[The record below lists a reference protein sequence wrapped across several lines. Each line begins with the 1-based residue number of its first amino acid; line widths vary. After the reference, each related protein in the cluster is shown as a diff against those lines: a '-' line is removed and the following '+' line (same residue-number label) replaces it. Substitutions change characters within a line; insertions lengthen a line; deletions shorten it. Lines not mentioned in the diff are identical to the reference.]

1 MYLYVLSERSRL
13 YFSFIS
19 LIHTRFCPL
28 SFFHALAFTLS
39 FAHTCSRSCSY
50 CDMQTFSYCMT
61 FCTSAHTTT
70 MACAFMKSQRAA
82 KTDFGTERTH
92 AYATQFASRYRSFAS
107 SFVLTHIHT
116 HMQPLVRI
124 TTKLKCP
131 HNRNACVST
140 RNKHS
145 RKFLRHRSFSSH
157 NEWSF
162 SSLLT
167 ILSLNRS
174 LSIALSPSLTL
185 EYEIN
190 MNFQPH
196 YHHIEWNEHWFLLPS
211 PPNKLFERKML
222 RNWQFLCKLKAIS
235 CM

>member
-1 MYLYVLSERSRL
+1 MNTFFLLHYIAVCVCVCLYVLSERFRL

-116 HMQPLVRI
+116 HICNHWSVSPRNWNARTIEMRVFQRATNTVENFYATVRSVP
-124 TTKLKCP
+124 TMNEVFLLFSRFSHSLALFLLLFLP
-131 HNRNACVST
+131 H
-140 RNKHS
+140 
-145 RKFLRHRSFSSH
+145 
-157 NEWSF
+157 
-162 SSLLT
+162 
-167 ILSLNRS
+167 S
-174 LSIALSPSLTL
+174 LSNT
-185 EYEIN
+185 
-190 MNFQPH
+190 
-196 YHHIEWNEHWFLLPS
+196 
-211 PPNKLFERKML
+211 K
-222 RNWQFLCKLKAIS
+222 
-235 CM
+235 